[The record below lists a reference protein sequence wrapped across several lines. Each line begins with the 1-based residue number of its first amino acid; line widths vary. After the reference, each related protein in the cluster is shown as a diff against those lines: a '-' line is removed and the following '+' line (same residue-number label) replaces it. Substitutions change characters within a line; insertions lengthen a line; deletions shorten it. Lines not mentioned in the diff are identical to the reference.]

1 VTSFS
6 WPISGLL
13 MIAVCLVQ
21 KVDEAIASGT
31 QESSFKGTVVEDDP
45 EYQLIVDCNTL
56 SVDIDN
62 EITVIHNFIRD
73 KYRAKFPELE
83 SLVLHPIDY
92 SRLVKQIG
100 NEMDLTLV
108 DLEGLLPSA
117 TIMVVSVTASTTS
130 GKPLSEENLKKTIEA
145 CDRALALDE
154 AKKKVL
160 EFVESRMGY
169 IAPNLSAIVGSTV
182 AAKLMGVAGGLSSL
196 SKMPA
201 CNVQILG
208 AKKKNLAGFSTATA
222 LPHTGFVFHTEI
234 VQGTPP
240 STSNESLPTCCWEV
254 IIGCSR

>member
-1 VTSFS
+1 MTSFS

-108 DLEGLLPSA
+108 DLGGLLPC
-117 TIMVVSVTASTTS
+117 
-130 GKPLSEENLKKTIEA
+130 PLLQLW
-145 CDRALALDE
+145 R
-154 AKKKVL
+154 
-160 EFVESRMGY
+160 Y
-169 IAPNLSAIVGSTV
+169 LSQLLQQAE
-182 AAKLMGVAGGLSSL
+182 SL
-196 SKMPA
+196 S
-201 CNVQILG
+201 QRR
-208 AKKKNLAGFSTATA
+208 T
-222 LPHTGFVFHTEI
+222 
-234 VQGTPP
+234 
-240 STSNESLPTCCWEV
+240 
-254 IIGCSR
+254 